1 LESES
6 KLLFVCGS
14 GGERVET
21 LDEFEEGNG
30 SVLVFIENSDDSFN
44 EWIIGKLWNIKKFF
58 WLKSSTLIFIKL
70 RKVLF
75 KDMQLRL

>member
-30 SVLVFIENSDDSFN
+30 SVLVFIEYRDDSFN
-44 EWIIGKLWNIKKFF
+44 EWIIGKLYKGYG
-58 WLKSSTLIFIKL
+58 
-70 RKVLF
+70 
-75 KDMQLRL
+75 